1 MADFLGLMKQ
11 AAELK
16 SKMEAMQAELD
27 QIEVAGASGGG
38 LVTVSLSGKG
48 EMKGVKIDDS
58 LMKPQDKEV
67 VEDLI
72 VAAHADARRKAEALM
87 QEKMKSVAGGLP
99 LPPGLE
105 AVLSGFQSPTMPTAT
120 AGPEIERLIQ
130 LLARLPG
137 LGPRSARRAALF
149 LIKKRE
155 QIMAPLATALQT
167 ALEKIEICRQCGN
180 IDSQNP
186 CTVCT
191 DLRRDP
197 SIIVV
202 VADVADLWA
211 LERAHAV
218 NARYHVLGG
227 TLSPLD
233 GVGPEDLSIDALV
246 SRAHDAA
253 VTEVILAL
261 NATVDGQT
269 TAHYITDLLH
279 DANVKV
285 TRLAHGVPVGGE
297 LDYLDEGTLSAAIR
311 QRTLF

>member
-1 MADFLGLMKQ
+1 MP
-11 AAELK
+11 AA
-16 SKMEAMQAELD
+16 
-27 QIEVAGASGGG
+27 V
-38 LVTVSLSGKG
+38 
-48 EMKGVKIDDS
+48 
-58 LMKPQDKEV
+58 
-67 VEDLI
+67 
-72 VAAHADARRKAEALM
+72 
-87 QEKMKSVAGGLP
+87 
-99 LPPGLE
+99 
-105 AVLSGFQSPTMPTAT
+105 

-137 LGPRSARRAALF
+137 LGPRSARRAALH

-155 QIMAPLATALQT
+155 ALMTPLSSALQV
-167 ALEKIEICRQCGN
+167 AIDKIEVCRTCGN

-191 DLRRDP
+191 DAKRDP

-218 NARYHVLGG
+218 NGLYHVLGG

-233 GVGPEDLSIDALV
+233 GVGPADLTIEPLI
-246 SRAHDAA
+246 SRAHDEA
-253 VTEVILAL
+253 VKEVILAL

-269 TAHYITDLLH
+269 TAHYITELLQ

-285 TRLAHGVPVGGE
+285 TRLAYGVPVGGE
-297 LDYLDEGTLSAAIR
+297 LDYLDEGTLAAAIK

>member
-1 MADFLGLMKQ
+1 
-11 AAELK
+11 
-16 SKMEAMQAELD
+16 
-27 QIEVAGASGGG
+27 
-38 LVTVSLSGKG
+38 
-48 EMKGVKIDDS
+48 
-58 LMKPQDKEV
+58 
-67 VEDLI
+67 
-72 VAAHADARRKAEALM
+72 
-87 QEKMKSVAGGLP
+87 
-99 LPPGLE
+99 
-105 AVLSGFQSPTMPTAT
+105 MPTAV

-155 QIMAPLATALQT
+155 QVMAPLASALPV
-167 ALEKIEICRQCGN
+167 AREKITICRALGN
-180 IDSQNP
+180 IDTQNP

-191 DLRRDP
+191 DVRRDP

-227 TLSPLD
+227 NLSPLD
-233 GVGPEDLSIDALV
+233 GIGPEDLSIDALV
-246 SRAHDAA
+246 SRAHAPT

-269 TAHYITDLLH
+269 
-279 DANVKV
+279 
-285 TRLAHGVPVGGE
+285 
-297 LDYLDEGTLSAAIR
+297 
-311 QRTLF
+311 